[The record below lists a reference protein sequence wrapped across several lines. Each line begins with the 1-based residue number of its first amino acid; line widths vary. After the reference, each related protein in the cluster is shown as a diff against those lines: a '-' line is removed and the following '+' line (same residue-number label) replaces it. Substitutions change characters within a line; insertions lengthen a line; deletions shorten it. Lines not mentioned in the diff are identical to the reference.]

1 MNTSFKNNCSTTC
14 ALTEIT
20 ESVRKSWDNGLYS
33 CGIFLD
39 LEKAFNTV
47 NHKILLS
54 KLEYY
59 GLTGKAKDCSSS
71 SFHNRQQFTAID
83 RQNSQLNNFF
93 LLQLTPCKA
102 EQPLQCRW
110 RIKQSYVQIFE
121 N

>member
-59 GLTGKAKDCSSS
+59 GLTGKAKDCFSSS
-71 SFHNRQQFTAID
+71 IHKTAIHC
-83 RQNSQLNNFF
+83 N
-93 LLQLTPCKA
+93 
-102 EQPLQCRW
+102 
-110 RIKQSYVQIFE
+110 
-121 N
+121 